1 MNSWNLLFSI
11 ILIILEWEIVFLQRM
26 KVLFVI
32 SSLSLRHGGPPKAC
46 LETAESLN
54 ELGHSVVIC
63 TTEDLQNEDLSILSD
78 LQNKGI
84 SIQIFPITWSR
95 FFLTRYFYFSLAL
108 AQYLKKN
115 IAQFDIVYVYSLYR
129 FPPTVGAFYSRNNKV
144 PYIINLH
151 GSLDPYLYRK
161 NRGIKA
167 LYERLVELKNL
178 NNAAAIHF
186 TTQEERELVKPL
198 NLKTKTI
205 VIPLGIRLKDY
216 MHDRKL
222 AEKYFPELK
231 GKKILLFF
239 GRINFKKGLDLLVPA
254 FAQILKDIPDLWL
267 VLAGPDNEGYGEKVR
282 GWLKEYKIEDKA
294 LFTGMLLGGKKG
306 AILSLADLFVLPS
319 YTENFGIAV
328 VEAMA
333 MERAVVISDKVN
345 IWREVKE
352 AGAGLVVPCRVDEIA
367 RACVTLLK
375 DPQLALEMG
384 RRGRMFVEARYSLEA
399 TTRELEKEF
408 QKIMEEQRG
417 AS

>member
-1 MNSWNLLFSI
+1 
-11 ILIILEWEIVFLQRM
+11 M

-84 SIQIFPITWSR
+84 SIQIFPITWSK

-108 AQYLKKN
+108 ARFLKKN
-115 IAQFDIVYVYSLYR
+115 IRQFDIVYIYSLYR
-129 FPPTVGAFYSRNNKV
+129 FPPTISSFYSRKNKI
-144 PYIINLH
+144 PYITHPH
-151 GSLDPYLYRK
+151 GSLDPYLYKK
-161 NRGIKA
+161 NSWIKSI
-167 LYERLVELKNL
+167 YEKFIEFKNL
-178 NNAAAIHF
+178 NKAAAIHF
-186 TTQEERELVKPL
+186 TTHEERDLVKPL
-198 NLKTKTI
+198 KLKSRAI
-205 VIPLGIRLKDY
+205 VIPYGIRLRDY
-216 MHDRKL
+216 IPNPQL
-222 AEKYFPELK
+222 AEKWFPKLK
-231 GKKILLFF
+231 EKKVLLFLS
-239 GRINFKKGLDLLVPA
+239 RINFKKGLDLLVPA

-267 VLAGPDNEGYGEKVR
+267 VLAGPDNEDYGEKVR

-294 LFTGMLLGGKKG
+294 LFTGMLLGEKKR

-319 YTENFGIAV
+319 YTESFGIAV
-328 VEAMA
+328 IEAMA

-345 IWREVKE
+345 IWREVQE

-408 QKIMEEQRG
+408 QKIIEEQRG